1 MENGFMDIANSA
13 RIDSNTDYHW
23 TSFDSLAVT
32 PEKSQLQLFSQKLDS
47 ALLNLGRIDYQLKN
61 ALAQLSGGQVRA
73 SYDDLPVQV
82 AQVVSP
88 GVQKAL
94 ANLAVEIT
102 KAKEIADEIG
112 AR

>member
-1 MENGFMDIANSA
+1 MDIADSA
-13 RIDSNTDYHW
+13 RTDVKDYHW
-23 TSFDSLAVT
+23 TSFDSLAAA
-32 PEKSQLQLFSQKLDS
+32 PEKSQLQLFSQKLDG
-47 ALLNLGRIDYQLKN
+47 ALMDLGRIDYQLKN
-61 ALAQLSGGQVRA
+61 ALAQLSGTQVKQ

-94 ANLAVEIT
+94 ANLAGEIT

-112 AR
+112 GR

>member
-1 MENGFMDIANSA
+1 MDIANSA
-13 RIDSNTDYHW
+13 RIDVKDYHW
-23 TSFDSLAVT
+23 TSFDLLAVT
-32 PEKSQLQLFSQKLDS
+32 PEKSRLQLFSQKLDAS
-47 ALLNLGRIDYQLKN
+47 LMDLGRIDYQLKN
-61 ALAQLSGGQVRA
+61 ALAQLSGGQISD

-94 ANLAVEIT
+94 ANLASEIT
-102 KAKEIADEIG
+102 KAKEIADELG

>member
-1 MENGFMDIANSA
+1 MDIADSA
-13 RIDSNTDYHW
+13 RTDVKDYHW

-32 PEKSQLQLFSQKLDS
+32 PEKSQLQLFSQKLDV
-47 ALLNLGRIDYQLKN
+47 ALMDLGRIDYQLKN
-61 ALAQLSGGQVRA
+61 ALAQLSGGQLSD

-88 GVQKAL
+88 GVQQAL
-94 ANLAVEIT
+94 ANLAAEIT